1 MTGADRDQSYITH
14 MIECIQ
20 RIENYVNTDKE
31 SFTNTELLQDAV
43 TRVLQVMSESSQRL
57 SDQAKGKC
65 PEIDWRSISGFRN
78 ILVHSYGKVD
88 NSKVFLLINEELI
101 DVIDFIKQIYEFINT
116 KENKN

>member
-1 MTGADRDQSYITH
+1 MTHTDRDQTYIAH

-57 SDQAKGKC
+57 SDQAKGNC

-78 ILVHSYGKVD
+78 ILVHDYLGGID
-88 NSKVFLLINEELI
+88 NELI
-101 DVIDFIKQIYEFINT
+101 WQVIKQELPLLKTALLKIQRN
-116 KENKN
+116 

>member
-1 MTGADRDQSYITH
+1 MTHTDRDQTYISH

-57 SDQAKGKC
+57 SEQAKGKC

-78 ILVHSYGKVD
+78 ILVHDYLGGID
-88 NSKVFLLINEELI
+88 NELI
-101 DVIDFIKQIYEFINT
+101 WQVIQQELPSLKAALLKIQRN
-116 KENKN
+116 